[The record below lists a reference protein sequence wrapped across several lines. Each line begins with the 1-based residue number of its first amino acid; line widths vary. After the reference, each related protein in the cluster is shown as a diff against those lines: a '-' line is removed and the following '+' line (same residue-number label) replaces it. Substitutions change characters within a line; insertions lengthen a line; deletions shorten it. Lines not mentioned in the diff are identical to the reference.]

1 MYNNNEQMQLFDAL
15 NEISQREK
23 DLMAAIGISKILLEN
38 NETNSAK
45 IIDLEIENNW
55 LQSKIADLDQEIK
68 KNKEEIMAIEERFD
82 DTNMI
87 LQQTEEDLIK
97 ARDENKAFKSENNKN
112 IRTTSIESISI
123 ERFNS
128 EINIITLKFRKE
140 YDIALSI
147 FYLEAKINAEK
158 KCSVLENQIASANQI
173 ISQLEFQV
181 SSLKNVSQHD
191 IEINKG
197 NENNIRMFINYKSEQ
212 EEIEDKFLEIP
223 KFSQETEST
232 QLNISASSFSLNPKS
247 LGIYNQ
253 GSISIIQ
260 NNAAQAIELTNE
272 KFFKMVL
279 DKQTVDVVKANSPT
293 MNEMNISTKSLYELA
308 IKNEVPL
315 HKWHIWIESQMIAHS
330 YKNTSR
336 KNITTKFR

>member
-1 MYNNNEQMQLFDAL
+1 
-15 NEISQREK
+15 
-23 DLMAAIGISKILLEN
+23 
-38 NETNSAK
+38 
-45 IIDLEIENNW
+45 
-55 LQSKIADLDQEIK
+55 
-68 KNKEEIMAIEERFD
+68 
-82 DTNMI
+82 
-87 LQQTEEDLIK
+87 
-97 ARDENKAFKSENNKN
+97 
-112 IRTTSIESISI
+112 
-123 ERFNS
+123 
-128 EINIITLKFRKE
+128 
-140 YDIALSI
+140 
-147 FYLEAKINAEK
+147 
-158 KCSVLENQIASANQI
+158 
-173 ISQLEFQV
+173 
-181 SSLKNVSQHD
+181 
-191 IEINKG
+191 
-197 NENNIRMFINYKSEQ
+197 MFINYKSEQ

-315 HKWHIWIESQMIAHS
+315 HK
-330 YKNTSR
+330 
-336 KNITTKFR
+336 